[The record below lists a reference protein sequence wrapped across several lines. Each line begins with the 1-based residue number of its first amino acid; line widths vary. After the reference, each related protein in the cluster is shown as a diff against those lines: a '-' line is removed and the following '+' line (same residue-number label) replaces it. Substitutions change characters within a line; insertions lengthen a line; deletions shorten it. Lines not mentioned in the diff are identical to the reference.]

1 MPMHV
6 CQIEALTGRSSE
18 GPSSLSSSKGG
29 IHQMQYEPAGILH
42 CGLIMDGAYVIH
54 CHRDNHTTPL
64 THECL
69 MNYIDA
75 MKVEFGEQVG
85 KRIVIH
91 KKHSLFVNAK
101 PVALRTRREEMT
113 TLHGK
118 IERSGI
124 LVQEVGIKWENGSRR
139 VQQGADVAIGTRLL
153 ETGAKKKVDAIILF
167 AGDGVFLPAL
177 KRVKQT
183 TRKYVFV
190 CGFGKSVSPN
200 LRPNGRGLVDKICII
215 G

>member
-1 MPMHV
+1 
-6 CQIEALTGRSSE
+6 
-18 GPSSLSSSKGG
+18 
-29 IHQMQYEPAGILH
+29 MQYEPAGILH